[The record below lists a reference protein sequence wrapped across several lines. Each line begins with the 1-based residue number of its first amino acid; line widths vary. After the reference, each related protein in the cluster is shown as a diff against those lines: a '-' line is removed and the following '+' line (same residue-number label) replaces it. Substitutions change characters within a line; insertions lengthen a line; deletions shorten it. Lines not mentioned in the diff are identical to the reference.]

1 MIQFQD
7 TSSLNA
13 LSMQEE
19 GRVCALEEVQPAT
32 TIKNNVRKYK
42 AIAENRIHSSVRMLG
57 QLTVLFLLVTSVY
70 PFYLTI
76 MNNCRK
82 IVKVTIGDLN
92 HIIHRCAKKTCRF
105 GQGLTTP
112 ISVDSNV
119 HFQRN
124 ISDATS
130 RLRLVI
136 SISLRSSSLAI
147 IWRQKSF
154 ME

>member
-1 MIQFQD
+1 
-7 TSSLNA
+7 
-13 LSMQEE
+13 
-19 GRVCALEEVQPAT
+19 
-32 TIKNNVRKYK
+32 
-42 AIAENRIHSSVRMLG
+42 MLG

-112 ISVDSNV
+112 ISVDSSTEILYG
-119 HFQRN
+119 
-124 ISDATS
+124 ISVERGLDVAMKLTKKSDRIICKKANCFGERKRSPDAITQD
-130 RLRLVI
+130 I
-136 SISLRSSSLAI
+136 DFALAFCPM
-147 IWRQKSF
+147 Q
-154 ME
+154 